1 MFNFSAAE
9 SKFKILKC
17 HNKKFVKTSYVNLD
31 CNFDWIPAI
40 CLLLFHRNN
49 FKKFSSTKVRKF
61 LILMW
66 VQNLKPE
73 KQWELKIIIFRSKF
87 ESVLFNI
94 GKTGAISIIIEEI
107 SQKVWDLAT
116 FTMINVFDSDR
127 LRFEMP
133 KIDRIL
139 VDLSVVRAKFLVFMT
154 WRFRIWDLK
163 SKSSSIKKLL

>member
-1 MFNFSAAE
+1 MIKKSRNLSLIEFDLRRTQNCKVRTFWKGHKNLKCQIMWEIVSSFVTFLENLNFNVAVSRKIWILAPKMFNISAAE

-61 LILMW
+61 LISMW

-94 GKTGAISIIIEEI
+94 GKTGAISIII
-107 SQKVWDLAT
+107 
-116 FTMINVFDSDR
+116 
-127 LRFEMP
+127 
-133 KIDRIL
+133 
-139 VDLSVVRAKFLVFMT
+139 
-154 WRFRIWDLK
+154 
-163 SKSSSIKKLL
+163 